1 MALQKSI
8 KNTVLENNLFI
19 VLIKMNFEYCQYQ
32 HVITKKI
39 DFE

>member
-19 VLIKMNFEYCQYQ
+19 VLIKKDSEYCQYQ